1 MLRKSIQ
8 NSAAE
13 PSFFYL
19 MMAESCFQ
27 RAVSTRHPK
36 AGGTLR
42 EIGRKYLAKAGSVPR
57 RRCMELGRRWVELLR
72 NPSLLGSI
80 GFGAVR

>member
-8 NSAAE
+8 SSAKE

-27 RAVSTRHPK
+27 RAANTRHPR

-42 EIGRKYLAKAGSVPR
+42 EIGRKYLAAASDVASTLEPR
-57 RRCMELGRRWVELLR
+57 PRTT
-72 NPSLLGSI
+72 
-80 GFGAVR
+80 AH

>member
-42 EIGRKYLAKAGSVPR
+42 EIGRKYLAKANRTSR
-57 RRCMELGRRWVELLR
+57 RKHIGCHGRKTD
-72 NPSLLGSI
+72 
-80 GFGAVR
+80 

>member
-1 MLRKSIQ
+1 MLRTSSQ
-8 NSAAE
+8 SSARE

-27 RAVSTRHPK
+27 RAASTRHPK

-42 EIGRKYLAKAGSVPR
+42 QLGRKYLADATDVASTLAPQPR
-57 RRCMELGRRWVELLR
+57 ATA
-72 NPSLLGSI
+72 N
-80 GFGAVR
+80 

>member
-8 NSAAE
+8 SSAKE

-27 RAVSTRHPK
+27 RAASTRNPK

-42 EIGRKYLAKAGSVPR
+42 DIGRDYLAKASDVASVLER
-57 RRCMELGRRWVELLR
+57 RSRTM
-72 NPSLLGSI
+72 
-80 GFGAVR
+80 AH

>member
-19 MMAESCFQ
+19 MMAQSCFQ
-27 RAVSTRHPK
+27 RAVRTRHPK

-42 EIGRKYLAKAGSVPR
+42 EIGRNYLAKAHGTSLRKPID
-57 RRCMELGRRWVELLR
+57 CHGRK
-72 NPSLLGSI
+72 I
-80 GFGAVR
+80 G

>member
-1 MLRKSIQ
+1 MLNATFRPMERPVLRKSIQ
-8 NSAAE
+8 GSAKE

-27 RAVSTRHPK
+27 RAAGTRHPK

-42 EIGRKYLAKAGSVPR
+42 ELGRKYIADATDVASTLAPR
-57 RRCMELGRRWVELLR
+57 SHVTA
-72 NPSLLGSI
+72 N
-80 GFGAVR
+80 

>member
-42 EIGRKYLAKAGSVPR
+42 EIGRNYLAKAHGTSR
-57 RRCMELGRRWVELLR
+57 RKPLDCHGRK
-72 NPSLLGSI
+72 I
-80 GFGAVR
+80 G

>member
-1 MLRKSIQ
+1 MLRKSIRS
-8 NSAAE
+8 SAKE

-27 RAVSTRHPK
+27 RAASTRHPR

-42 EIGRKYLAKAGSVPR
+42 EIGRKYLAKASDVASTLEPR
-57 RRCMELGRRWVELLR
+57 PR
-72 NPSLLGSI
+72 
-80 GFGAVR
+80 ATAH